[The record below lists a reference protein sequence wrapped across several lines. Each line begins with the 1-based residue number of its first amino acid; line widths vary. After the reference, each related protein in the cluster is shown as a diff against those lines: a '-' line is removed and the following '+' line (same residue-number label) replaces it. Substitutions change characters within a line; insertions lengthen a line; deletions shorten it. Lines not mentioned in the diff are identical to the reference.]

1 VRPTLT
7 CKVVWWQ
14 WGQVII
20 STVYLA
26 PTTLATPR
34 KFDPFLYQIKSL
46 FFQNQSSPSN
56 RSL

>member
-34 KFDPFLYQIKSL
+34 FPQDWPHVWTYPNQWQLYTAAT
-46 FFQNQSSPSN
+46 
-56 RSL
+56 